1 MFHRSAAKGQKKQMQ
16 RMAGRALGRAGSLVH
31 SLFPERRIVVESL
44 DGTLHPDG
52 PRRQRSI
59 RIGTREQL
67 MGLGTA
73 AMIAGWMT
81 VSTVSGQHAD
91 QAADQK
97 AQADLARMAAQVQ
110 ALKADSAALKGTVA
124 TTAER
129 IEARQQFLDALLTGR
144 AKGNDLA
151 GLLPR
156 TTRRVSAEAAANAGV
171 LAPFAALE
179 QKQLALVDKA
189 AATAETR
196 IRDAEALIG
205 RLGLNPGRFVAQSF
219 ARGVASSA
227 GSFTRTGL
235 GGPYIPAGSTEGSA
249 ATGADPKFAELF
261 VNWQRVEQ
269 LEDAMASLPSFVPA
283 KSYTLTSSYGF
294 RYDPFHGRGAQ
305 HAGLDMA
312 GVHGEPIYAAAS
324 GRVVRAERYGAY
336 GNTVDIDHGRGILT
350 RYAHLSAIGVSVGD
364 RVDMGERIAAM
375 GSTGRSTGTHLHYE
389 VRIDGQPVNPRP
401 FIESS
406 RYLLAYRQGT
416 MGPELAS
423 AQ

>member
-1 MFHRSAAKGQKKQMQ
+1 MQ
-16 RMAGRALGRAGSLVH
+16 QTAIRALGRARSSLCA
-31 SLFPERRIVVESL
+31 LFPERRIVVESH
-44 DGTLHPDG
+44 GK
-52 PRRQRSI
+52 QRSI
-59 RIGTREQL
+59 RIGTHEQL

-73 AMIAGWMT
+73 ALIAGWMT
-81 VSTVSGQHAD
+81 VSTVSGQNAD

-97 AQADLARMAAQVQ
+97 AQAELARMAAQVQ
-110 ALKADSAALKGTVA
+110 ALKADTAALKGTVA

-144 AKGNDLA
+144 AKGHELA

-205 RLGLNPGRFVAQSF
+205 RLGLNPGRFMAQSF
-219 ARGVASSA
+219 ARSVAA
-227 GSFTRTGL
+227 TGGSFTRTGL
-235 GGPYIPAGSTEGSA
+235 GGPYVPATDSSG

-312 GVHGEPIYAAAS
+312 GAHGEPIYAAAA
-324 GRVVRAERYGAY
+324 GRVVRAGRYGAY

-350 RYAHLSAIGVSVGD
+350 RYAHLSSIGVSVGD
-364 RVDMGERIAAM
+364 KVDMGQRIGGM

-406 RYLLAYRQGT
+406 RFLLAYQQES
-416 MGPELAS
+416 MGPELPS

>member
-1 MFHRSAAKGQKKQMQ
+1 MQQTASRAFQRAK
-16 RMAGRALGRAGSLVH
+16 SFVH
-31 SLFPERRIVVESL
+31 SRFPERRIVLESVHGSSH
-44 DGTLHPDG
+44 DQESGRH
-52 PRRQRSI
+52 RSI
-59 RIGTREQL
+59 RIGTHEQL
-67 MGLGTA
+67 MGIATA
-73 AMIAGWMT
+73 AMIVGWMT
-81 VSTVSGQHAD
+81 VSTVSGQNAE
-91 QAADQK
+91 QAADQR
-97 AQADLARMAAQVQ
+97 AQAELARMAAQVQ
-110 ALKADSAALKGTVA
+110 ALKADTAALKGSVA

-144 AKGNDLA
+144 AKGSDLA

-156 TTRRVSAEAAANAGV
+156 NTRRVSAEAAVNAGV

-196 IRDAEALIG
+196 LKDAEALIG
-205 RLGLNPGRFVAQSF
+205 RLGLNPGRFLAQSAF
-219 ARGVASSA
+219 ARSS

-235 GGPYIPAGSTEGSA
+235 GGPFVPATGDA
-249 ATGADPKFAELF
+249 AGADPRFAELF

-269 LEDAMASLPSFVPA
+269 MEDAMASLPSFVPA
-283 KSYTLTSSYGF
+283 KSYTLTSSFGF

-305 HAGLDMA
+305 HAGLDLA
-312 GVHGEPIYAAAS
+312 GAHGEPIYAAAA

-350 RYAHLSAIGVSVGD
+350 RYAHLSSINVTVGD
-364 RVDMGERIAAM
+364 KVGIGERIAAM

-406 RYLLAYRQGT
+406 RYLLAYQQDS
-416 MGPELAS
+416 MGPELPS

>member
-1 MFHRSAAKGQKKQMQ
+1 MQQM
-16 RMAGRALGRAGSLVH
+16 ATRALERASSFVH
-31 SLFPERRIVVESL
+31 SLFPERRIVIESH
-44 DGTLHPDG
+44 GG
-52 PRRQRSI
+52 SAGKQRSV
-59 RIGTREQL
+59 RIGTHAQL

-81 VSTVSGQHAD
+81 VSTVSGHNAE

-97 AQADLARMAAQVQ
+97 AQAELARMAAQVQ
-110 ALKADSAALKGTVA
+110 ALKADTAALKGTVA

-156 TTRRVSAEAAANAGV
+156 TTRRVSADVAANAGV

-196 IRDAEALIG
+196 IKDAEALIG
-205 RLGLNPGRFVAQSF
+205 RLGLNPGRFMAQSF
-219 ARGVASSA
+219 ARNS

-235 GGPYIPAGSTEGSA
+235 GGPYVPAQDGA
-249 ATGADPKFAELF
+249 AGADPRFADLF

-283 KSYTLTSSYGF
+283 RSYTLTSSFGF

-312 GVHGEPIYAAAS
+312 GAHGEPIYAAAA

-350 RYAHLSAIGVSVGD
+350 RYAHLSAINVSVGD
-364 RVDMGERIAAM
+364 RVDIGERIAAM

-406 RYLLAYRQGT
+406 RFLLAYQQDR
-416 MGPELAS
+416 MGPELSS

>member
-1 MFHRSAAKGQKKQMQ
+1 MHLR
-16 RMAGRALGRAGSLVH
+16 
-31 SLFPERRIVVESL
+31 FPERRIVVEYFCGETHA
-44 DGTLHPDG
+44 DGTA
-52 PRRQRSI
+52 RQTSI
-59 RIGTREQL
+59 RIGTHEQL
-67 MGLGTA
+67 MGIGTA
-73 AMIAGWMT
+73 AMIAGWVT
-81 VSTVSGQHAD
+81 VSAVSGQSAE
-91 QAADQK
+91 QAADQR
-97 AQADLARMAAQVQ
+97 AQAELARMAAQVQ
-110 ALKADSAALKGTVA
+110 ALKADTAALKGTVA

-156 TTRRVSAEAAANAGV
+156 NTRRVSADVAANAGI

-196 IRDAEALIG
+196 IKDAEALIG
-205 RLGLNPGRFVAQSF
+205 RLGLNPGRFMAQSF
-219 ARGVASSA
+219 ARSA
-227 GSFTRTGL
+227 AGLTRTGL
-235 GGPYIPAGSTEGSA
+235 GGPFVPATDG

-269 LEDAMASLPSFVPA
+269 LEDAMASLPSYVPA
-283 KSYTLTSSYGF
+283 RSYTVTSSYGF

-312 GVHGEPIYAAAS
+312 GAHGEPIYAAAT

-350 RYAHLSAIGVSVGD
+350 RYAHLSAINVSVGD
-364 RVDMGERIAAM
+364 RVEMGEHIAAM

-401 FIESS
+401 FIDSS
-406 RYLLAYRQGT
+406 RYLLAYQQDR
-416 MGPELAS
+416 MGPDLPS
-423 AQ
+423 AL

>member
-1 MFHRSAAKGQKKQMQ
+1 MQQM
-16 RMAGRALGRAGSLVH
+16 ATRALQRASSLLH
-31 SLFPERRIVVESL
+31 SWFPERRIVLESAHG
-44 DGTLHPDG
+44 DPET
-52 PRRQRSI
+52 RQRSI
-59 RIGTREQL
+59 KIGTHAQL
-67 MGLGTA
+67 MGLGTT

-81 VSTVSGQHAD
+81 VSTITGHNAE
-91 QAADQK
+91 QAADQR
-97 AQADLARMAAQVQ
+97 AQAELARMAAQVQ
-110 ALKADSAALKGTVA
+110 ALKADTAALKGTVA

-144 AKGNDLA
+144 AKGSDLA

-156 TTRRVSAEAAANAGV
+156 TTRKVSAEVAASAGV

-179 QKQLALVDKA
+179 QRQLALVDKA

-196 IRDAEALIG
+196 LKDAEALIG
-205 RLGLNPGRFVAQSF
+205 RVGLNPGRFVAQSSF
-219 ARGVASSA
+219 ARTS
-227 GSFTRTGL
+227 GSFMRSGL
-235 GGPYIPAGSTEGSA
+235 GGPYIPAAEA
-249 ATGADPKFAELF
+249 AGDAGTGADPRFAELF

-269 LEDAMASLPSFVPA
+269 LEDAMESLPSYVPA
-283 KSYTLTSSYGF
+283 KTYTLTSGFGF

-305 HAGLDMA
+305 HAGLDLA
-312 GVHGEPIYAAAS
+312 GAHGEPIYAAAA
-324 GRVVRAERYGAY
+324 GRVVRAERFGAY

-350 RYAHLSAIGVSVGD
+350 RYAHLSSMKVSVGD
-364 RVDMGERIAAM
+364 RVGMGERIGGM

-406 RYLLAYRQGT
+406 RYLLAYQQDS
-416 MGPELAS
+416 MGPDLPS

>member
-1 MFHRSAAKGQKKQMQ
+1 M
-16 RMAGRALGRAGSLVH
+16 
-31 SLFPERRIVVESL
+31 
-44 DGTLHPDG
+44 
-52 PRRQRSI
+52 I

-67 MGLGTA
+67 MGIGTA

-81 VSTVSGQHAD
+81 VSAVSGQNAD
-91 QAADQK
+91 KVADQK

-110 ALKADSAALKGTVA
+110 ALKADTAALKGSVA

-129 IEARQQFLDALLTGR
+129 IEARHQFLDALLTGR

-156 TTRRVSAEAAANAGV
+156 TTRRVSAEVAANAGV

-196 IRDAEALIG
+196 IRDAETLIG
-205 RLGLNPGRFVAQSF
+205 RLGLSPGRFMAQSF
-219 ARGVASSA
+219 ARGS
-227 GSFTRTGL
+227 GSLTRTGL
-235 GGPYIPAGSTEGSA
+235 GGPFVPADGDA
-249 ATGADPKFAELF
+249 AGADPRFAELF

-283 KSYTLTSSYGF
+283 RTYTLTSGFGF

-312 GVHGEPIYAAAS
+312 GAHGEPIHSAAA
-324 GRVVRAERYGAY
+324 GQVVRAERYGAY

-350 RYAHLSAIGVSVGD
+350 RYAHLASIKVSVGD
-364 RVDMGERIAAM
+364 RVEMGERIAAM

-406 RYLLAYRQGT
+406 SYLLAYQQDR
-416 MGPELAS
+416 MGPDLPS
-423 AQ
+423 PR

>member
-1 MFHRSAAKGQKKQMQ
+1 
-16 RMAGRALGRAGSLVH
+16 MATRALERASSLVH
-31 SLFPERRIVVESL
+31 SLFPERRIVIESH
-44 DGTLHPDG
+44 GG
-52 PRRQRSI
+52 SAGKQRSV
-59 RIGTREQL
+59 RIGTHAQL

-81 VSTVSGQHAD
+81 VSTVSGHNAE

-97 AQADLARMAAQVQ
+97 AQAELARMAAQVQ
-110 ALKADSAALKGTVA
+110 ALKADTAALKGTVA

-156 TTRRVSAEAAANAGV
+156 TTRRVSADVAANAGV

-196 IRDAEALIG
+196 IKDAEALIG
-205 RLGLNPGRFVAQSF
+205 RLGLNPGRFMAQSF
-219 ARGVASSA
+219 ARNS

-235 GGPYIPAGSTEGSA
+235 GGPYVPAQDGA
-249 ATGADPKFAELF
+249 AGADPRFADLF

-283 KSYTLTSSYGF
+283 RSYTLTSSFGF

-312 GVHGEPIYAAAS
+312 GAHGEPIYAAAA

-350 RYAHLSAIGVSVGD
+350 RYAHLSAINVSVGD
-364 RVDMGERIAAM
+364 RVDIGERIAAM

-406 RYLLAYRQGT
+406 RFLLAYQQDR
-416 MGPELAS
+416 MGPELSS

>member
-1 MFHRSAAKGQKKQMQ
+1 
-16 RMAGRALGRAGSLVH
+16 
-31 SLFPERRIVVESL
+31 
-44 DGTLHPDG
+44 
-52 PRRQRSI
+52 
-59 RIGTREQL
+59 
-67 MGLGTA
+67 
-73 AMIAGWMT
+73 MIAGWMT
-81 VSTVSGQHAD
+81 VSTVTGQNAE
-91 QAADQK
+91 QAAEQK
-97 AQADLARMAAQVQ
+97 AQAELARMAAQVQ
-110 ALKADSAALKGTVA
+110 ALKADTAALKGTVA

-144 AKGNDLA
+144 AKGNELA

-156 TTRRVSAEAAANAGV
+156 TTRRVSADVAANAGV

-196 IRDAEALIG
+196 LKDAEALIG
-205 RLGLNPGRFVAQSF
+205 RLGLNPGRFMAQSF
-219 ARGVASSA
+219 ARTS

-235 GGPYIPAGSTEGSA
+235 GGPYIPAADGA
-249 ATGADPKFAELF
+249 AGADPKFAELF

-269 LEDAMASLPSFVPA
+269 LEDAMSSLPSFVPA
-283 KSYTLTSSYGF
+283 KSYTLTSSYGV
-294 RYDPFHGRGAQ
+294 RYDPFHGRAAQ

-312 GVHGEPIYAAAS
+312 GAHGEPIYAAAA
-324 GRVVRAERYGAY
+324 GRVVRAERHGAY
-336 GNTVDIDHGRGILT
+336 GNMVDIDHGRGILT
-350 RYAHLSAIGVSVGD
+350 RYAHLSSIAVSVGD
-364 RVDMGERIAAM
+364 KVEMGERIAAM

-406 RYLLAYRQGT
+406 RYLLAYQQDR
-416 MGPELAS
+416 MGPDLPS

>member
-1 MFHRSAAKGQKKQMQ
+1 MQQAATRAYQRARSF
-16 RMAGRALGRAGSLVH
+16 VH
-31 SLFPERRIVVESL
+31 LRFPERRIVVEYFRGETHA
-44 DGTLHPDG
+44 DGTA
-52 PRRQRSI
+52 RQTSI
-59 RIGTREQL
+59 RIGTHEQL
-67 MGLGTA
+67 MGIGTA
-73 AMIAGWMT
+73 AMIAGWVT
-81 VSTVSGQHAD
+81 VSAVSGQSAE
-91 QAADQK
+91 QAADQR
-97 AQADLARMAAQVQ
+97 AQAELARMAAQVQ
-110 ALKADSAALKGTVA
+110 ALKADTAALKGTVA

-144 AKGNDLA
+144 ARGNDLA

-156 TTRRVSAEAAANAGV
+156 TTRRVSADVAANTGI

-196 IRDAEALIG
+196 IKDAEALIG
-205 RLGLNPGRFVAQSF
+205 RLGLNPGRFMAQSF
-219 ARGVASSA
+219 ARSA
-227 GSFTRTGL
+227 AGLTRTGL
-235 GGPYIPAGSTEGSA
+235 GGPFVPATDGA
-249 ATGADPKFAELF
+249 AGADPKFAELF

-269 LEDAMASLPSFVPA
+269 LEDAMASLPSYVPA
-283 KSYTLTSSYGF
+283 RSYTVTSSYGF

-312 GVHGEPIYAAAS
+312 GAHGEPIYAAAT

-350 RYAHLSAIGVSVGD
+350 RYAHLSAINVSVGD
-364 RVDMGERIAAM
+364 RVEMGEHIAAM

-406 RYLLAYRQGT
+406 RYLLAYRQDS
-416 MGPELAS
+416 MGPDLPS
-423 AQ
+423 AL

>member
-1 MFHRSAAKGQKKQMQ
+1 MQQAATRAYQRARSF
-16 RMAGRALGRAGSLVH
+16 VH
-31 SLFPERRIVVESL
+31 LRFPERRIVVEYFRGETHA
-44 DGTLHPDG
+44 DGTA
-52 PRRQRSI
+52 RQTSI
-59 RIGTREQL
+59 RIGTHEQL
-67 MGLGTA
+67 MGIGTA
-73 AMIAGWMT
+73 AMIAGWVT
-81 VSTVSGQHAD
+81 VSAVSGQSAE
-91 QAADQK
+91 QAADQR
-97 AQADLARMAAQVQ
+97 AQAELARMVAQVQ
-110 ALKADSAALKGTVA
+110 ALKADTAALKGTIA

-144 AKGNDLA
+144 ARGNDLA

-156 TTRRVSAEAAANAGV
+156 TTRRVSADVAANTGI

-196 IRDAEALIG
+196 IKDAEALIG
-205 RLGLNPGRFVAQSF
+205 RLGLNPGRFMAQSF
-219 ARGVASSA
+219 ARNS

-235 GGPYIPAGSTEGSA
+235 GGPYVPAQDGA
-249 ATGADPKFAELF
+249 AGADPRFADLF

-283 KSYTLTSSYGF
+283 RSYTLTSSFGF

-312 GVHGEPIYAAAS
+312 GAHGEPIYAAAA

-350 RYAHLSAIGVSVGD
+350 RYAHLSAINVSVGD
-364 RVDMGERIAAM
+364 RVDIGERIAAM

-406 RYLLAYRQGT
+406 RFLLAYQQDR
-416 MGPELAS
+416 MGPELSS

>member
-1 MFHRSAAKGQKKQMQ
+1 MQQAATRAYQRARSF
-16 RMAGRALGRAGSLVH
+16 VH
-31 SLFPERRIVVESL
+31 LRFPERRIVVEYFRGETHA
-44 DGTLHPDG
+44 DGTA
-52 PRRQRSI
+52 RQTSI
-59 RIGTREQL
+59 RIGTHEQL
-67 MGLGTA
+67 MGIGTA
-73 AMIAGWMT
+73 AMIAGWVT
-81 VSTVSGQHAD
+81 VSAVSGQSAE
-91 QAADQK
+91 QAADER
-97 AQADLARMAAQVQ
+97 AQAELARMAAQVQ
-110 ALKADSAALKGTVA
+110 ALKADTAALKGTIA

-144 AKGNDLA
+144 ARGNDLA

-156 TTRRVSAEAAANAGV
+156 TTRRVSADVAANTGI

-196 IRDAEALIG
+196 IKDAEALIG
-205 RLGLNPGRFVAQSF
+205 RLGLNPGRFMAQSF
-219 ARGVASSA
+219 ARSA
-227 GSFTRTGL
+227 AGFTRTGL
-235 GGPYIPAGSTEGSA
+235 GGPFVPATDGA
-249 ATGADPKFAELF
+249 AGADPKFAELF

-283 KSYTLTSSYGF
+283 RSYTVTSSYGF

-312 GVHGEPIYAAAS
+312 GAHGEPIYAAAT

-350 RYAHLSAIGVSVGD
+350 RYAHLSAINVSVGD
-364 RVDMGERIAAM
+364 RVEMGEHIAAM

-406 RYLLAYRQGT
+406 RYLLAYRQDS
-416 MGPELAS
+416 MGPDLPS
-423 AQ
+423 AL

>member
-1 MFHRSAAKGQKKQMQ
+1 
-16 RMAGRALGRAGSLVH
+16 
-31 SLFPERRIVVESL
+31 
-44 DGTLHPDG
+44 
-52 PRRQRSI
+52 
-59 RIGTREQL
+59 
-67 MGLGTA
+67 
-73 AMIAGWMT
+73 
-81 VSTVSGQHAD
+81 
-91 QAADQK
+91 
-97 AQADLARMAAQVQ
+97 MAAQVQ
-110 ALKADSAALKGTVA
+110 ALKADTAALKGTVS

-144 AKGNDLA
+144 AKGNELA

-156 TTRRVSAEAAANAGV
+156 TTRRVSADVAANAGV

-196 IRDAEALIG
+196 IKDAEALIG
-205 RLGLNPGRFVAQSF
+205 RLGLNPGRFLAQSF
-219 ARGVASSA
+219 ARTGT
-227 GSFTRTGL
+227 SFTRTGL
-235 GGPYIPAGSTEGSA
+235 GGPYIPATDGAAGAMSNSA
-249 ATGADPKFAELF
+249 AAGADPKFAELF

-283 KSYTLTSSYGF
+283 KSYTLTSSYGV
-294 RYDPFHGRGAQ
+294 RYDPFHGRAAQ

-312 GVHGEPIYAAAS
+312 GAHGEPIFAAAA
-324 GRVVRAERYGAY
+324 GRVVRAERHGAY
-336 GNTVDIDHGRGILT
+336 GNMVDIDHGRGILT
-350 RYAHLSAIGVSVGD
+350 RYAHLSSISVSVGD
-364 RVDMGERIAAM
+364 KVEMGDRIAAM

-406 RYLLAYRQGT
+406 RYLLAYQQDR
-416 MGPELAS
+416 MGPDLPS

>member
-1 MFHRSAAKGQKKQMQ
+1 MQ
-16 RMAGRALGRAGSLVH
+16 QMAGRAPGRARSFVH
-31 SLFPERRIVVESL
+31 SLFPERRIVVESH
-44 DGTLHPDG
+44 GK
-52 PRRQRSI
+52 QRSI
-59 RIGTREQL
+59 RIGTHEQL

-81 VSTVSGQHAD
+81 VSTVTGHNAE

-97 AQADLARMAAQVQ
+97 AQAELARMAAQVQ
-110 ALKADSAALKGTVA
+110 ALKADTAALKGTVA

-144 AKGNDLA
+144 AKGNELA

-189 AATAETR
+189 SATAETR

-205 RLGLNPGRFVAQSF
+205 RLGLNPGRFMAQSF
-219 ARGVASSA
+219 ARSSS
-227 GSFTRTGL
+227 GLLRTGA
-235 GGPYIPAGSTEGSA
+235 GGPFIPASDDA
-249 ATGADPKFAELF
+249 AGADPKFAELF

-269 LEDAMASLPSFVPA
+269 LENAMASVPSFVPA
-283 KSYTLTSSYGF
+283 RSYTLTSSYGF
-294 RYDPFHGRGAQ
+294 RYDPFHGRAAQ

-312 GVHGEPIYAAAS
+312 GAHGEPIFAAAA

-350 RYAHLSAIGVSVGD
+350 RYAHLSSIAVSVGD
-364 RVDMGERIAAM
+364 RVAMGQRIAGM

-401 FIESS
+401 FIDSS
-406 RYLLAYRQGT
+406 RYLIAYQQNS
-416 MGPELAS
+416 MGPELPS